1 MTHST
6 LKSLGAIAL
15 ALAMALPASAVPS
28 ASFPQHNEWTIAGQ
42 GNQRVAKARH
52 AKSRLKS
59 TVTDSDTKLGPT
71 DYFGTLTGPNGESW
85 YYTADYILT
94 DPSNPWS
101 FYAGVNLKIY
111 DSTGDVI
118 ASINDT
124 FELADNEL
132 GVNSVQLNPNVTQN
146 FFNYDDKYEVMIFI
160 HAVTSDY
167 SGHCYNHVF
176 AMENGASTPLLTIEG
191 NQVQISNVATDSYS
205 ESYYMLFERDG
216 YDSQYNYWLQYD
228 VYSKATYYSG
238 GKPTLVKTIDI
249 DYDLVAES
257 GNGAYPILMN
267 ASAGKLY
274 FAMPHCEKPY
284 FDPDIPY
291 DQEPVVNE
299 DNTFI
304 IDLYDQD
311 FELIKTTR
319 IPMATKDGY
328 LYSIPTMGL
337 FRGQNDLDLDFFSTD
352 GTPLY
357 VITYEHY
364 INSSDSFCD
373 DIVVVDQDGNTVKTV
388 CTEATGRKLLN
399 DVRGYSSMY
408 CFYNGNADA
417 YHFVEV
423 PSCQEVCSIPFALE
437 DYTLST
443 SIDRVAS
450 KNGYQILSALT
461 QGQVDEQENVIQKM
475 AFFNPDGTFDHWE
488 DLNLG
493 PDVVMATVNISGA
506 ALSPY
511 IFNTNDTREYMV
523 IVKIP
528 ISDTSSATEDHI
540 WIMDTEG
547 NKLLDFGPD
556 DAKGG
561 KLLYVALSGSD
572 VVDHKLFTVYYDTN
586 YQYTLNL
593 TNLPLESF
601 TAGGDGTKAN
611 PYLISTVGDFML
623 IDAAPASHY
632 ALGAHID
639 FTGVEWNGLSNDFTG
654 SLDGRG
660 KVLSGIVLDGSTGI
674 FSTVMGAATLK
685 DFTVNKPTVTP
696 GGSEAGIVAGRLTTD
711 GTSQPVI
718 SNVAVYEPQVS
729 GTFSGTFGGIVGQLV
744 GGASVELSQV
754 IGGYVYLNN
763 ATVGG
768 ILGSNPNNG
777 GNVSACLVKDVYT
790 AVQNWGGI
798 AGQLNSGTVA
808 DCHVYSDAYATSTCG
823 GIVAIVKAFMGAR
836 PTITRCVSEGNMYMN
851 CQHGGTLY
859 GGGIAGQV
867 DEGSDDVI
875 TSCISA
881 ATIDLPA
888 TMYTAYVHRIAGYTS
903 GDMPGEVNWE
913 DPYWNDNP
921 DYSNPDEWPRYP
933 ANPEQGIKDC
943 YALAIEG
950 FSVEDDST
958 TSVDGATITS
968 DGLTPELLASLGYQ
982 KGTSVDAP
990 WMAGEYTGIPVLYY
1004 ENLPIALV
1012 AQEDVVYLSVDEEA
1026 TLAFTVI
1033 GESAIDGSGYADS
1046 SDVAVVDVVGSVFD
1060 GSAVNVDII
1069 AKGEGTAQVTASFH
1083 NVTAVTTVYVTL
1095 SGVKPIV
1102 AEAKV
1107 QLLYNGTEVISSDGP
1122 VSVYNLAGVEV
1133 ARSTTGTVSVA
1144 SLPSGVYI
1152 ARSASST
1159 LKFMR

>member
-6 LKSLGAIAL
+6 LKSLGVAALAL
-15 ALAMALPASAVPS
+15 ALAMPATAIPS
-28 ASFPQHNEWTIAGQ
+28 ACFPQQNEWTIAGQ
-42 GNQRVAKARH
+42 GNQRLAKARH

-71 DYFGTLTGPNGESW
+71 DYFGTLTGPSGESW
-85 YYTADYILT
+85 YYTADYTLT

-101 FYAGVNLKIY
+101 FYAGVSLKIY
-111 DSTGDVI
+111 DSNGEVI
-118 ASINDT
+118 ATIDDT

-132 GVNSVQLNPNVTQN
+132 GVNSVQLNPNVTQK

-160 HAVTSDY
+160 HATTNDY

-176 AMENGASTPLLTIEG
+176 TMEKGATTPLMTIEG
-191 NQVQISNVATDSYS
+191 NQVQIANVATDSYT

-216 YDSQYNYWLQYD
+216 YDQNYNYWLQYD

-238 GKPTLVKTIDI
+238 GKPQLVKTLDI
-249 DYDLVAES
+249 DYDLVADS

-267 ASAGKLY
+267 AAGGKHY

-311 FELIKTTR
+311 FELVKTTR
-319 IPMATKDGY
+319 IPMATKEGY

-337 FRGQNDLDLDFFSTD
+337 FRGQDDLDLGFFSTD
-352 GTPLY
+352 GNPLY

-388 CTEATGRKLLN
+388 FNEATGRKLLN
-399 DVRGYSSMY
+399 DVRGYNKMY
-408 CFYNGNADA
+408 CFYNENSDA

-423 PSCQEVCSIPFALE
+423 PSCKEVCSIPFSLE
-437 DYTLST
+437 YYTLST

-450 KNGYQILSALT
+450 KDGYQILSALT

-475 AFFNPDGTFDHWE
+475 AFFNPDGAFDHWE

-528 ISDTSSATEDHI
+528 ISETSSATEDHI
-540 WIMDTEG
+540 WIIDTEG
-547 NKLLDFGPD
+547 YTLLDFGPD

-561 KLLYVALSGSD
+561 KLLYVALAGSG
-572 VVDHKLFTVYYDTN
+572 VDRKLFTVYYDTS

-593 TNLPLESF
+593 TNLPLEKF
-601 TAGGDGTKAN
+601 TAGGEGTKAN
-611 PYLISTVGDFML
+611 PYVISTVGDFML
-623 IDAAPASHY
+623 IDAAPAAHY
-632 ALGAHID
+632 ALGANID
-639 FTGVEWNGLSNDFTG
+639 FTGMEWNGLSNDFTG
-654 SLDGRG
+654 SLDGCG
-660 KVLSGIVLDGSTGI
+660 KVISGVNLDGASGIFAS
-674 FSTVMGAATLK
+674 VMGASSLK
-685 DFTVNKPTVTP
+685 DFIVNEPTVVP
-696 GGSEAGIVAGRLTTD
+696 SGSEAGIVAERLSTD

-718 SNVAVYEPQVS
+718 YNVSVVNPKVS
-729 GTFSGTFGGIVGQLV
+729 GSFSGSFGGIVGQLV

-754 IGGYVYLNN
+754 LNGSINLPN

-768 ILGSNPNNG
+768 ILGANPNNG
-777 GNVSACLVKDVYT
+777 GNISACLLKDTYIY
-790 AVQNWGGI
+790 AKNIGGI

-808 DCHVYSDAYATSTCG
+808 DCHVYADWATDGTATVG
-823 GIVAIVKAFMGAR
+823 GIAALVNEFMGAR
-836 PTITRCVSEGNMYMN
+836 PTITRCVTEGEATMTCDNFE
-851 CQHGGTLY
+851 TLY

-867 DEGSDDVI
+867 EEGTDDVI
-875 TSCISA
+875 TSCISNL
-881 ATIDLPA
+881 IIGQPA
-888 TMYTAYVHRIAGYTS
+888 TMYTSYIHRIAGYTS
-903 GDMPGEVNWE
+903 GDMPGEINWE

-921 DYSNPDEWPRYP
+921 DYSNPSEWPRYP
-933 ANPEQGIKDC
+933 SNPEEGIKDC
-943 YALAIEG
+943 YAIGQLYGDAE
-950 FSVEDDST
+950 T
-958 TSVDGATITS
+958 TATASSVDGKSIELSDITS
-968 DGLTPELLASLGYQ
+968 DFLAGLGYQ
-982 KGTSVDAP
+982 KGESVTAP
-990 WMAGEYTGIPVLYY
+990 WRHFSG
-1004 ENLPIALV
+1004 LPFLFFEDALLALV
-1012 AQEDVVYLSVDEEA
+1012 AQEDVVYLSIDETA
-1026 TLAFTVI
+1026 TLAFLVI
-1033 GESAIDGSGYADS
+1033 GNAAIYSDIYAKS
-1046 SDVAVVDVVGSVFD
+1046 SDTDVVEMADFTFDGPMINVDV
-1060 GSAVNVDII
+1060 I
-1069 AKGEGTAQVTASFH
+1069 AKGEGTAQVTTYVH
-1083 NVTAVTTVYVTL
+1083 GITAVTTVHVTL
-1095 SGVKPIV
+1095 SGVKPVV
-1102 AEAKV
+1102 AETKV
-1107 QLLYNGTEVISSDGP
+1107 KMIYNGAEVIASEGP
-1122 VSVYNLAGVEV
+1122 VSIYNLAGVEV
-1133 ARSTTGTVSVA
+1133 TRSATGTVSVA

-1152 ARSASST
+1152 ARSGSST